1 MGGHAQGG
9 SSLHPPGCAKLT
21 FLSGEMQNTHW
32 FTQTNQRGRYWQLQ
46 TEDNKLKREIT
57 DCSYST
63 DVMAVANRA
72 LMEEN
77 MDLFTASLYY
87 YMSSSIL
94 LLYYTYT
101 YFTIC
106 RPVYCFCIIP
116 IPILYIIR
124 LLVSAG
130 GGGGGR
136 NMMTKTR
143 IIQQRGLKT
152 PYRRHTFNKT
162 HNKDLDRLW

>member
-21 FLSGEMQNTHW
+21 FLSREMYNTHW

-46 TEDNKLKREIT
+46 SENNKLKVEIT

-94 LLYYTYT
+94 FLYYTYT
-101 YFTIC
+101 YFIHNTFAGIC
-106 RPVYCFCIIP
+106 
-116 IPILYIIR
+116 
-124 LLVSAG
+124 G
-130 GGGGGR
+130 GGGGGKKVK
-136 NMMTKTR
+136 KTR
-143 IIQQRGLKT
+143 IIQKRGLRT
-152 PYRRHTFNKT
+152 PYRRHTCNKT